1 MQILL
6 FLTGLY
12 AFEAENRRKIY
23 QICPKMMKK
32 RPHFIGGLFAVLSV
46 YNNLRNIAAEND
58 FRKDNFVLNN
68 GACRVKCNN

>member
-1 MQILL
+1 
-6 FLTGLY
+6 
-12 AFEAENRRKIY
+12 
-23 QICPKMMKK
+23 MMKK